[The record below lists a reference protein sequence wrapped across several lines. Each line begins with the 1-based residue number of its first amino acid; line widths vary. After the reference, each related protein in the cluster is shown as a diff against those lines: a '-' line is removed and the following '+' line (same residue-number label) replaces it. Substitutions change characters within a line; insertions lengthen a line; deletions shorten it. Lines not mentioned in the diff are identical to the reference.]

1 MSYKDHTH
9 APRKNHSRVQRVQKQ
24 ELLHRQEQAPAPR
37 ARRVEEVLPALQRAQ
52 APQGNEVMA
61 VEVVERKSFPGRVV
75 QFYHEVQD
83 EMRKVTWPDRA
94 QLKDT
99 TIKIIIFVLFIGA
112 VIGLIDLALQ
122 LILVQGIPSLFSRQ

>member
-1 MSYKDHTH
+1 
-9 APRKNHSRVQRVQKQ
+9 
-24 ELLHRQEQAPAPR
+24 
-37 ARRVEEVLPALQRAQ
+37 
-52 APQGNEVMA
+52 MA
-61 VEVVERKSFPGRVV
+61 SVEVVERRSFPGRVM

-112 VIGLIDLALQ
+112 VIAIIDVIFQA
-122 LILVQGIPSLFSRQ
+122 ILVRGIPSLFAGH

>member
-1 MSYKDHTH
+1 
-9 APRKNHSRVQRVQKQ
+9 
-24 ELLHRQEQAPAPR
+24 
-37 ARRVEEVLPALQRAQ
+37 
-52 APQGNEVMA
+52 MA
-61 VEVVERKSFPGRVV
+61 VEVVERKSLPSRIV

-112 VIGLIDLALQ
+112 VIGLIDLFLQ
-122 LILVQGIPSLFSRQ
+122 LILVRGIPSLFSGR